1 MKQQDKKSVIYYTD
15 LTEDF
20 AGTNIKTKALDAKFP
35 YIHDDL
41 PFRVGASLLY
51 YIIALPLV
59 WFYIRVINGTKF
71 VNKKALR
78 AIKGGFYLYGNHTH
92 WSDSFL
98 PHVIAAP
105 KRTYVV
111 ANPDAVSIRGIKT
124 IVQMVGAIPVPDTVA
139 CLRKFVDALEI
150 RGKQGACVAIYPE
163 AHIWPY
169 YTGIRPFPDS
179 AFKYPAKFHL
189 PVVAMVTT
197 FRKRK
202 GLLGFIKTPAR
213 TVVLS
218 NPIYA
223 KEGMTMHESQV
234 YFHEQVYE
242 FMQTYAERPDNYEY
256 VQYIQKQ
263 QDEHYSAPSAEDEA
277 DCAYERA
284 V

>member
-1 MKQQDKKSVIYYTD
+1 MRQPDKKRVIYYSD

-20 AGTNIKTKALDAKFP
+20 AGTNIKTQALDAKFP
-35 YIHDDL
+35 YIHDGL
-41 PFRVGASLLY
+41 PFRAAAFFLY
-51 YIIALPLV
+51 YAIAYPLV
-59 WFYIRVINGTKF
+59 WIKIRLINGTKF
-71 VNKKALR
+71 VNRKALR
-78 AIKGGFYLYGNHTH
+78 KIKGGFYLYGNHTH

-98 PHVIAAP
+98 PHVVAAP

-111 ANPDAVSIRGIKT
+111 ANPDAVSIKGIRT

-150 RGKQGACVAIYPE
+150 RGKQGACIAIYPE

-169 YTGIRPFPDS
+169 YTGIRPCPDS

-197 FRKRK
+197 FRKRT
-202 GLLGFIKTPAR
+202 GLLRFLKTPAR

-223 KEGMTMHESQV
+223 KEGMTIHESQV
-234 YFHEQVYE
+234 YFHDQVYE
-242 FMQTYAERPDNYEY
+242 FMQTYAECPDNYEY
-256 VQYIQKQ
+256 IQYIPKAQS
-263 QDEHYSAPSAEDEA
+263 ELCSMPSVAVEVDS
-277 DCAYERA
+277 AYER
-284 V
+284 VV

>member
-1 MKQQDKKSVIYYTD
+1 M
-15 LTEDF
+15 
-20 AGTNIKTKALDAKFP
+20 LDAKFP

-41 PFRVGASLLY
+41 PFRVGAFLLY
-51 YIIALPLV
+51 YLIALPLV
-59 WFYIRVINGTKF
+59 WFYIRIINGTKF

-78 AIKGGFYLYGNHTH
+78 RIKGGVYLYGNHTH

-98 PHVIAAP
+98 PHVAAAH

-111 ANPDAVSIRGIKT
+111 ANPDAVSIPGIKT
-124 IVQMVGAIPVPDTVA
+124 IVQMVGAIPVPDSVA

-150 RGKQGACVAIYPE
+150 RGKQGACITIYPE

-169 YTGIRPFPDS
+169 YTGIRPFPDAS
-179 AFKYPAKFHL
+179 FKYPAKFHL

-197 FRKRK
+197 FRRRK
-202 GLLGFIKTPAR
+202 DLLRFIQTPAR
-213 TVVLS
+213 TVVFS

-223 KEGMTMHESQV
+223 KEGMTMHEAQT

-242 FMQTYAERPDNYEY
+242 FMQTYAECPDNFEYIQY
-256 VQYIQKQ
+256 VQRQL
-263 QDEHYSAPSAEDEA
+263 DELRSTPFAEAEA
-277 DCAYERA
+277 DSAYERA